1 MEFMWILT
9 NQKEYI
15 EKYVLKCVLRMF
27 LQNSNILPIEIEK
40 SWNMASHATIV
51 AFAMQNV

>member
-1 MEFMWILT
+1 MWILT